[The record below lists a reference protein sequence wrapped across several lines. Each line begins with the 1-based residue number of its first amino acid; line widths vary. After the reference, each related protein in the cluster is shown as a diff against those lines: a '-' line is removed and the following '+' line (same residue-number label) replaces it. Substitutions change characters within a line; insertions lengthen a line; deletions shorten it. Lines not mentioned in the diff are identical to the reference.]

1 MSIEIIAELAQ
12 GFEGSPE
19 QARLMMKAA
28 ATAGADAAKYQLVY
42 ADELATP
49 DYKYYSLFLS
59 LEMPDEV
66 WQGLGDYARELGIRL
81 QLDIFGS
88 RSLELANRIGVTE
101 IKLHGTDIANLGLL
115 RQLAAGPVRKV
126 LLGAGGAHASEIRQ
140 AVEILADKQ
149 VVVLLGYQGYPT
161 PVEGNQIERV
171 RLAVERF
178 KAQPNVTI
186 GFADHAAPDST
197 LRYSLAAMAVGA
209 GAKVLEKHLT
219 LGRIMKIED
228 HEAAL
233 NPDEFLE
240 FSQTI
245 RGCETALGEASDTED
260 FGMSESEKGYRTM
273 IRRHVV
279 AARDLK
285 AGAVI
290 VPEDVI
296 LKRTAA
302 AEPVTDLNVAYDRTL
317 KRDVPQNCPVTT
329 DSL

>member
-1 MSIEIIAELAQ
+1 
-12 GFEGSPE
+12 
-19 QARLMMKAA
+19 
-28 ATAGADAAKYQLVY
+28 
-42 ADELATP
+42 
-49 DYKYYSLFLS
+49 
-59 LEMPDEV
+59 
-66 WQGLGDYARELGIRL
+66 
-81 QLDIFGS
+81 
-88 RSLELANRIGVTE
+88 
-101 IKLHGTDIANLGLL
+101 
-115 RQLAAGPVRKV
+115 
-126 LLGAGGAHASEIRQ
+126 
-140 AVEILADKQ
+140 
-149 VVVLLGYQGYPT
+149 VVLLGYQGYPT
-161 PVEGNQIERV
+161 PVEGNQIKRV

-186 GFADHAAPDST
+186 GFADHALPDST

-290 VPEDVI
+290 APEDVI